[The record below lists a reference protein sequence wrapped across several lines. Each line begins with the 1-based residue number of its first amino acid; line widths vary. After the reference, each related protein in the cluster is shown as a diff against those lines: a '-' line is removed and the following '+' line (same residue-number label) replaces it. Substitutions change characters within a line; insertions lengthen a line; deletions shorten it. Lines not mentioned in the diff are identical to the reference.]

1 MKLSVLIFFSSLL
14 GAVAQRNG
22 GGGNGGGGNGG
33 GGNGGVIDVGP
44 LPDVFTS
51 AEEIITFADARIRA
65 AMARNRRLAAN
76 VLRLAFH
83 DCVPNGVAGGCDGCV
98 NLSNPANNGLLPA
111 LQALAPIVAELENDD
126 FGISRADIWAYAA
139 LVAAD
144 VSQNNL
150 VFTDEFSIGRQNC
163 ETVGTCSSTDPL
175 VCATSGPDQFGDFP
189 SNDLT
194 THQLLDFMDE
204 HFGFNADETVAIMGA
219 HTIGRA
225 LPQNSGIQGQN
236 GWSNNVFSLGK
247 SLTYSICMSLKRR

>member
-1 MKLSVLIFFSSLL
+1 
-14 GAVAQRNG
+14 
-22 GGGNGGGGNGG
+22 
-33 GGNGGVIDVGP
+33 
-44 LPDVFTS
+44 
-51 AEEIITFADARIRA
+51 
-65 AMARNRRLAAN
+65 
-76 VLRLAFH
+76 
-83 DCVPNGVAGGCDGCV
+83 V

-163 ETVGTCSSTDPL
+163 ETVGTCGSTDPL

-247 SLTYSICMSLKRR
+247 SLTYSTCV